1 MVNRRYRHPQVNLRL
16 PRDLKEHIAAMA
28 DSNKRSA
35 NAEMVAAIE
44 AWVRAGNIPEPSEE
58 YSKVIMTRKEL
69 NEIVSDVAENAV
81 KRIIQE
87 YDLMPAKSLPE

>member
-1 MVNRRYRHPQVNLRL
+1 MVNRKYRHPQVNLRL

-44 AWVRAGNIPEPSEE
+44 AWVRAGNVPGALHED
-58 YSKVIMTRKEL
+58 SKVIMTRQEL
-69 NEIVSDVAENAV
+69 NDIVSDAAENAM
-81 KRIIQE
+81 KRIIRE
-87 YDLMPAKSLPE
+87 LELIPAKSVPE